1 MSAPRRLMS
10 APLFRGNVETAG
22 SEMTLQRTGGS
33 RTYVR
38 ASGWTA
44 LVFSALL
51 AACAT
56 TEGPAPEPAPVV
68 QSLEQ
73 MMKTA
78 DDAQASS
85 QYIKARELYQQAA
98 KAYPTAPEPWL
109 KLSQGYFTANDYGH
123 AVLAGEEVL
132 QRDPENKTAQSI
144 LAVSGLR
151 ITSRSLR
158 ALRKEA
164 AFPVGSREEALTI
177 TRELREALGES
188 ALLAIKDPNAAP
200 TKSNAR
206 RASSHRNSPAATVTP
221 TAPASNGSTPAQS
234 GRSASPRGNPLD
246 ALN

>member
-10 APLFRGNVETAG
+10 APLYRGNVETAG

-56 TEGPAPEPAPVV
+56 TEGPAEPAPAV

-73 MMKTA
+73 MMKSA
-78 DDAQASS
+78 DEAQATS
-85 QYIKARELYQQAA
+85 QYAKARDLYQDAA

-109 KLSQGYFTANDYGH
+109 RLSQGYFTANDYGH

-132 QRDPENKTAQSI
+132 QRDPDNKTAQSI

-151 ITSRSLR
+151 ITSKSLR
-158 ALRKEA
+158 ALRKDA

-200 TKSNAR
+200 TKSVRRTQHKSNA
-206 RASSHRNSPAATVTP
+206 AATPAAPAATTNSS
-221 TAPASNGSTPAQS
+221 ASGSRPTPA
-234 GRSASPRGNPLD
+234 RSNPLD
-246 ALN
+246 ALQ